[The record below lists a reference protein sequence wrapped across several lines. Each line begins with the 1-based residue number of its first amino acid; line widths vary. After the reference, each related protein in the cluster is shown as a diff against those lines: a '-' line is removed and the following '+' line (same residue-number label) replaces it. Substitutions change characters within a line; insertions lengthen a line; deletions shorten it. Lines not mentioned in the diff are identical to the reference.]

1 MKKSYGDII
10 KSLLKNNKEDNKQII
25 PDNSVT
31 EQQTILKPFAVL
43 QQNQIE
49 EFARGLLANCYSL
62 YDLVYAKT
70 GVKSFTA
77 RTDKALRYK
86 SAIDLKEYTYLAG
99 LEALLSGIYYY
110 KKIAFEFLDYG
121 EGTIFDEKQCSV
133 RYLKEQSPFK
143 KQSAQGNKNRENY
156 TIQFFYESPL
166 GNFLIKQ
173 NSVNNKIYE
182 VYTSEDISETLY
194 NRLVTAL
201 EKSLDVNLTELEDV
215 YNSSSIQIDNNNL
228 SQLDGIKQKV
238 LNGGK

>member
-110 KKIAFEFLDYG
+110 KKNAFEFLDYC
-121 EGTIFDEKQCSV
+121 EVNIFDEKQ
-133 RYLKEQSPFK
+133 
-143 KQSAQGNKNRENY
+143 
-156 TIQFFYESPL
+156 
-166 GNFLIKQ
+166 
-173 NSVNNKIYE
+173 
-182 VYTSEDISETLY
+182 
-194 NRLVTAL
+194 
-201 EKSLDVNLTELEDV
+201 
-215 YNSSSIQIDNNNL
+215 
-228 SQLDGIKQKV
+228 
-238 LNGGK
+238 